1 MAGDLVF
8 LENLNESLEE
18 DKQSFRRQIA
28 DAQKELADATQ
39 LTQRLLTPLEEKVSL
54 LIHQLE
60 NGILGGAENETK
72 LPSPLR

>member
-28 DAQKELADATQ
+28 DAQKELADVTQ
-39 LTQRLLTPLEEKVSL
+39 LTQRLLTPQEEKV
-54 LIHQLE
+54 
-60 NGILGGAENETK
+60 
-72 LPSPLR
+72 